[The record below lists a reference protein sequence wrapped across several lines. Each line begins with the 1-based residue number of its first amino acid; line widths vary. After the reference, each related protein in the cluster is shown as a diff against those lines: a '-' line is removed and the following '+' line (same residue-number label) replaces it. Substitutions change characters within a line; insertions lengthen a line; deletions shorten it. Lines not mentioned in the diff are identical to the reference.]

1 MAKPSRQRSSAD
13 QSTPQ
18 PASTETAEEA
28 LLRRLAQSTHPGAS
42 VCYLEGLSL
51 PPAPTQTRYLLRNNL
66 GYCLN
71 EAHCHAEAE
80 GHCRAAIAIDPQRH
94 NAHKN
99 LGVALEGQGRC
110 AEAVA
115 AYVQAVHNNPHDA
128 RALQHLERM
137 VAAHPALADAM
148 TGLAATLQACRERVL
163 AARRE
168 NTAGPRPKLS
178 G

>member
-99 LGVALEGQGRC
+99 LGVALEGQGRL
-110 AEAVA
+110 AEAA
-115 AYVQAVHNNPHDA
+115 DAFIRAVQRNP
-128 RALQHLERM
+128 RALPHLERLL
-137 VAAHPALADAM
+137 ASHPALAEADPSLVARVEVCRA
-148 TGLAATLQACRERVL
+148 LANG
-163 AARRE
+163 ARR
-168 NTAGPRPKLS
+168 TVPPAAWPKLS

>member
-1 MAKPSRQRSSAD
+1 MEQVGD
-13 QSTPQ
+13 H
-18 PASTETAEEA
+18 
-28 LLRRLAQSTHPGAS
+28 LGAS
-42 VCYLEGLSL
+42 VFYREGLAL
-51 PPAPTQTRYLLRNNL
+51 PRVPTDTRYLLHNNL

-71 EAHCHAEAE
+71 AACRHAEAE
-80 GHCRAAIAIDPQRH
+80 GHCLAAIAIDPQRY

-115 AYVQAVHNNPHDA
+115 AYVQAVDRSPQDP

-137 VAAHPALADAM
+137 VAAHPALADAI
-148 TGLAATLQACRERVL
+148 TGLASTLQACRERVL
-163 AARRE
+163 AARRGIP
-168 NTAGPRPKLS
+168 AGPRPKLS